1 MTVDDS
7 VMQKLWKLT
16 NELTAQLVFNRNAT
30 LELKQQLADLQVGN
44 ACTSAFLLFSAFLHS
59 FQELTLTPFP
69 KYDCYFLCYCLN
81 LDIAF
86 KKKGKD
92 CPGSGRDRTRCINI

>member
-30 LELKQQLADLQVGN
+30 LELKQQLADLQVSYFFPFCSLAGRDN
-44 ACTSAFLLFSAFLHS
+44 RVFSLPSRPSLLVVGTSCSQL
-59 FQELTLTPFP
+59 Q
-69 KYDCYFLCYCLN
+69 YCS
-81 LDIAF
+81 
-86 KKKGKD
+86 KGKKY
-92 CPGSGRDRTRCINI
+92 PRRQQQ

>member
-30 LELKQQLADLQVGN
+30 LELKQQLADLQVRKHTFAVFCFGI
-44 ACTSAFLLFSAFLHS
+44 SIIGLERFF
-59 FQELTLTPFP
+59 
-69 KYDCYFLCYCLN
+69 YFCFVAILWSQ
-81 LDIAF
+81 
-86 KKKGKD
+86 
-92 CPGSGRDRTRCINI
+92 SG

>member
-30 LELKQQLADLQVGN
+30 LELKQQLADLQVSN
-44 ACTSAFLLFSAFLHS
+44 HFFFCELHNLFFE
-59 FQELTLTPFP
+59 F
-69 KYDCYFLCYCLN
+69 
-81 LDIAF
+81 
-86 KKKGKD
+86 
-92 CPGSGRDRTRCINI
+92 

>member
-30 LELKQQLADLQVGN
+30 LELKQQLADLQVQLHNGILSWTQGS
-44 ACTSAFLLFSAFLHS
+44 CPVFFSTFGLGPS
-59 FQELTLTPFP
+59 SNMIRPL
-69 KYDCYFLCYCLN
+69 Y
-81 LDIAF
+81 
-86 KKKGKD
+86 
-92 CPGSGRDRTRCINI
+92 

>member
-30 LELKQQLADLQVGN
+30 LELKQQLADLQVSN
-44 ACTSAFLLFSAFLHS
+44 LFFS
-59 FQELTLTPFP
+59 FVNHTTFFWVLI
-69 KYDCYFLCYCLN
+69 CYPTNRASMFSLSLS
-81 LDIAF
+81 L
-86 KKKGKD
+86 
-92 CPGSGRDRTRCINI
+92 SSHL